1 MSIIKDLFVGP
12 PNLKMALI
20 NSASLA
26 TVLTIFGHAFLGF
39 EQSLMQ
45 MVVALLAGYSSAILF
60 EYIDAKCL
68 KRRPRYLGNGW
79 NGFVFFML
87 APHMTAIT
95 ISFLIYVNDSLL
107 MMVFAVVLAIGSKH
121 VFRFKNGERYQHFF
135 NPSNF
140 GIAVIFLAAPWANI
154 IVYQFTETYSGF
166 WDWLVLIVIALLG
179 MRMNLF
185 LTKRMAIILAW
196 VAGFFLQA
204 FLRGQLYPVQM
215 AAEITMVTAPAF
227 VLFTFYMITDPMT
240 SPSKLM
246 AQIAF
251 GFSIAM
257 VYGILM
263 YFHVVFAIFFAVTIV
278 TGSRGLYIMTS
289 LWLERQRTQ
298 TNLTGSAVPSS

>member
-1 MSIIKDLFVGP
+1 MSTLKDLFVGP

-26 TVLTIFGHAFLGF
+26 TVLTVFGHAFLGF

-45 MVVALLAGYSSAILF
+45 MAVALMAGYSSAILF

-68 KRRPRYLGNGW
+68 QRRPRYLGNGW
-79 NGFVFFML
+79 SGFVFFML
-87 APHMTAIT
+87 PAHMTAIT

-121 VFRFKNGERYQHFF
+121 VFRYKNGSRYQHFF

-140 GIAVIFLAAPWANI
+140 GIAVIFLVAPWANI

-196 VAGFFLQA
+196 VSGFFLQA

-215 AAEITMVTAPAF
+215 AAEITMITAPAF

-240 SPSKLM
+240 SPSKLIP
-246 AQIAF
+246 QIVF

-257 VYGILM
+257 AYGVLM

-278 TGSRGLYIMTS
+278 TGSRGLFIMLS
-289 LWLERQRTQ
+289 LWFERQRVQ
-298 TNLTGSAVPSS
+298 ANLAGNVLPSS